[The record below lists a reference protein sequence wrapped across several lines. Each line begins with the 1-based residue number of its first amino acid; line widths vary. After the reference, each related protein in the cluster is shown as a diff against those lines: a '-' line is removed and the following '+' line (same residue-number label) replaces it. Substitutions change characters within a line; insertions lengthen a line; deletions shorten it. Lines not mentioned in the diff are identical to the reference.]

1 MRGHLYDLTD
11 VDDAFL
17 AIVGYTREDFERGLS
32 WRELTPPEYLHLDE
46 AGMRQAAVGGFTAP
60 YQKEFFRKDGTRV
73 PVLLVCAF
81 IPGMDGHWMGYV
93 VSLEAPRPLQASPA
107 DATEPLDTHLKVELL
122 GRLVSELVRERARTF
137 AMLDHAPMLVWSVD
151 RDARLLGANTP
162 FHDAHADV
170 GRLLEVGDRLDA
182 PLPFTSDPSAWW
194 SAHARSLREPF
205 VLELRGAEA
214 AWESR
219 FAPIHDATGDVV
231 GATVVAHE
239 ITARLRAEERV
250 RASEA
255 LFRSLAESL
264 PVGVCLV
271 DDEGAV
277 TYTNR
282 AFAGLGTDDGSS
294 PELRDALRA
303 AAAELRGNEQV
314 VVLEHTR
321 ELALGSATDGA
332 RARTLR
338 IRMTRLEGDACLGIV
353 EDETDRVAEARRAQ
367 QREKMESLG
376 ALAGGV
382 AHDFNNLLGIVLG
395 FTERALEDPTSTT
408 ESLGSIRTAVLRGR
422 ALVQQILTFGRR
434 HEHAPKPLDLGALV
448 TETSQLLR
456 VAIPS
461 TIVLETHVPREPVVV
476 RGDAASLQHAIVN
489 LCTNAAYA
497 LRGRPL
503 GSIVVRCEATHD
515 HVLLTVSDDG
525 PGFAPALAGRLFEPF
540 FTTKPFG
547 EGTGMGLAVV
557 HGIVTSHGGEVS
569 AESSPRG
576 ATFTLRLPR
585 AGGPPATT
593 SSHSTP
599 PPRVRAR
606 ILLVE
611 DEPLLVRLLTR
622 TLTAAGHQVT
632 TFASADEAWPWLADE
647 THRVDLVLTDL
658 TMPGMSGRE
667 LLRRT
672 RALRPSVRGVLM
684 SGNAEL
690 GGHDAEPD
698 PFVVLEKP
706 FLTSELL
713 DALDRVLAS

>member
-17 AIVGYTREDFERGLS
+17 AILGYTREDFERGLS

-46 AGMRQAAVGGFTAP
+46 AGMRQAAVGGFTTP

-81 IPGMDGHWMGYV
+81 IPGMEGHWMGYV
-93 VSLEAPRPLQASPA
+93 VSLDAPRPLHASPT
-107 DATEPLDTHLKVELL
+107 DATEPLDTQLKVELL

-151 RDARLLGANTP
+151 REARLLGANAP
-162 FHDAHADV
+162 FHDAHAAV
-170 GRLLEVGDRLDA
+170 GRTLEVGDRLEA
-182 PLPFTSDPSAWW
+182 PLPFASDPSAWK
-194 SAHARSLREPF
+194 SAHARALHEPF
-205 VLELRGAEA
+205 VLELRGTDADWEA
-214 AWESR
+214 R
-219 FAPIHDATGDVV
+219 FAPIHDASGEVV
-231 GATVVAHE
+231 GAAVVAHE
-239 ITARLRAEERV
+239 ITSRLRAEERV

-271 DDEGAV
+271 DVDGAV
-277 TYTNR
+277 TYANR
-282 AFAGLGTDDGSS
+282 AFVGLGTDDGSS
-294 PELRDALRA
+294 LRDALRN
-303 AAAELRGNEQV
+303 AAAELRANEQV
-314 VVLEHTR
+314 VVVEHTR
-321 ELALGSATDGA
+321 DLTLATAAEGA
-332 RARTLR
+332 RTRTLR

-353 EDETDRVAEARRAQ
+353 EDETARVAEARRAQ

-395 FTERALEDPTSTT
+395 FTERALEDPASTA

-448 TETSQLLR
+448 VETSQLLR

-476 RGDAASLQHAIVN
+476 RGDAAALQHAIVN

-503 GSIVVRCEATHD
+503 GSIVVRCEAD
-515 HVLLTVSDDG
+515 REHVTLSVSDDG
-525 PGFAPALAGRLFEPF
+525 PGFSPEVAGRLFEPF
-540 FTTKPFG
+540 FTTKPIG

-569 AESSPRG
+569 AESGARG
-576 ATFTLRLPR
+576 ATFTFRLPR
-585 AGGPPATT
+585 AEGPPATA
-593 SSHSTP
+593 SARPTP
-599 PPRVRAR
+599 APRVRAR

-622 TLTAAGHQVT
+622 TLTGAGHQVT

-647 THRVDLVLTDL
+647 THRIDLVLTDL
-658 TMPGMSGRE
+658 TMPGMNGRE
-667 LLRRT
+667 LLRRA
-672 RALRPSVRGVLM
+672 RALRPDVRGVLM

-690 GGHDAEPD
+690 GGRDAEPD

-706 FLTSELL
+706 FLTNELL
-713 DALDRVLAS
+713 DVIDRVLAG